1 MDKANKVKRPNIVRG
16 GIAIP
21 LGRNYYYMAGRKHKN
36 GGIDIGKNPR
46 TGLEVE
52 DGEVMHIGKN
62 EVKVFSSVPFLNGK
76 SPAQKVMGGENPNKV
91 FNQQEEFKD
100 RNNINDDGTKK
111 GNTNKAKMG
120 TIDWNKVDEYADTAE
135 KTLGAAN
142 LGLSAATIAAPN
154 PYTAAGAYGTGLA
167 GIITDVYQGVR
178 SGIKGDWPSV
188 GKNAVDIGLS
198 LIGMRALKAAK
209 KWNDLDK
216 AKKAAGIQREYVTRT
231 IGRRPKTRH
240 KIKVS
245 KERNAAEHNYMLG
258 YGSIPMSTF
267 LNFVDPTKLNN
278 KNNTNDKKA
287 MGGLSHSKDY
297 GSKSKPYPS
306 VKSGDFAGGHRS
318 YPIPTKTDAIDAL
331 RLAGLY
337 GRSDVR
343 AKVYAKYSDLRKK
356 SKSGGLYT
364 LSVNGKQRLKSYPS
378 TGKIELS
385 KRQELTG
392 TAVMRN
398 GGRRKAY
405 MGINDDLVKGNDTTA
420 PDYSNNTNPFTLT
433 ENTANPV
440 LERNNEPISST
451 NVPRAFARRN
461 RDITDPEKLSIA
473 YQKESG
479 TYPNWF
485 KRTYRNVKDYVNKH
499 PETVIDEIGLGSN
512 IIGGL
517 ISHKMNRDMLNKLKY
532 NSEPIARKAAKLKTR
547 ININPQLDKMR
558 ETLAAYERNIDSN
571 TASSRVALARKQR
584 ARFANMLST
593 NELYGSKE
601 NIETELINKDKLNQQ
616 SVADANI
623 RDYNDWSEKK
633 AAFNNAIL
641 EKKGENDVSLINTI
655 NTGVQD
661 VINREEK
668 RKSEKQT
675 RLAFMAANPNVN
687 PRILKIMGIKGITDE
702 DIEAYDKAY
711 GKKKKGKKSS
721 DNN

>member
-1 MDKANKVKRPNIVRG
+1 MAKANKVKRPNIVRG

-21 LGRNYYYMAGRKHKN
+21 LGRNYYYMSGRKHET

-52 DGEVMHIGKN
+52 DGEIMHIGKN

-76 SPAQKVMGGENPNKV
+76 SPAQKVIGGENPNKV

-100 RNNINDDGTKK
+100 KHNMNDDGTKRSSR
-111 GNTNKAKMG
+111 KAK
-120 TIDWNKVDEYADTAE
+120 A
-135 KTLGAAN
+135 
-142 LGLSAATIAAPN
+142 
-154 PYTAAGAYGTGLA
+154 
-167 GIITDVYQGVR
+167 
-178 SGIKGDWPSV
+178 
-188 GKNAVDIGLS
+188 
-198 LIGMRALKAAK
+198 
-209 KWNDLDK
+209 
-216 AKKAAGIQREYVTRT
+216 
-231 IGRRPKTRH
+231 
-240 KIKVS
+240 
-245 KERNAAEHNYMLG
+245 
-258 YGSIPMSTF
+258 
-267 LNFVDPTKLNN
+267 
-278 KNNTNDKKA
+278 
-287 MGGLSHSKDY
+287 
-297 GSKSKPYPS
+297 
-306 VKSGDFAGGHRS
+306 
-318 YPIPTKTDAIDAL
+318 
-331 RLAGLY
+331 
-337 GRSDVR
+337 
-343 AKVYAKYSDLRKK
+343 
-356 SKSGGLYT
+356 GGLYT
-364 LSVNGKQRLKSYPS
+364 LSVNGKQRLRTYPS
-378 TGKIELS
+378 TGEIKLS

-392 TAVMRN
+392 TTVMRN
-398 GGRRKAY
+398 GGRRKARI
-405 MGINDDLVKGNDTTA
+405 GTDDDLVKKNDTTVS
-420 PDYSNNTNPFTLT
+420 DYSNNTNPFTLT
-433 ENTANPV
+433 ENTTNPV

-485 KRTYRNVKDYVNKH
+485 KRTYRNVKNYVNKN
-499 PETVIDEIGLGSN
+499 PETVIDGIGLSSN

-532 NSEPIARKAAKLKTR
+532 NSEPIARKAVKLKTR

-558 ETLAAYERNIDSN
+558 ETLAAYEKSVDSN

-584 ARFANMLST
+584 ARLANMLST

-633 AAFNNAIL
+633 AAFNNAVL

-661 VINREEK
+661 VINRTEK

-675 RLAFMAANPNVN
+675 RLAFIAANPDVN
-687 PRILKIMGIKGITDE
+687 PRILKIMGIKGITDK